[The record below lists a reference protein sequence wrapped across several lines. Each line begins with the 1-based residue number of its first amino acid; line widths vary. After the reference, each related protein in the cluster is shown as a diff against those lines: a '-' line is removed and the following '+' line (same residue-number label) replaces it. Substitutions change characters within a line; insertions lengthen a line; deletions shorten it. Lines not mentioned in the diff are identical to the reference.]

1 MKQIILD
8 TNIIL
13 HAIQF
18 KIDINKELNR
28 ILTFQY
34 ETCILDKT
42 ITELNFLEKKKDP
55 KTKLLAKIARHLIK
69 DYKVIKSP
77 KEKVDDSLVELAN
90 KDTII
95 ATQDK
100 EVKKQIKTP
109 IIIIRQKTHLE
120 LRNYENY

>member
-18 KIDINKELNR
+18 KIDLNNELNR
-28 ILTFQY
+28 ILPFQY

-42 ITELNFLEKKKDP
+42 IEELNFLEKKKDP
-55 KTKLLAKIARHLIK
+55 KTKLLAKIAKHLIK
-69 DYKVIKSP
+69 DYKIITSP
-77 KEKVDDSLVELAN
+77 KIKVDDSLVALADKN
-90 KDTII
+90 TII

-100 EVKKQIKTP
+100 EIKKQIKTP

-120 LRNYENY
+120 LKNYENY

>member
-18 KIDINKELNR
+18 KIDLNKELNR
-28 ILTFQY
+28 ILPFQY
-34 ETCILDKT
+34 ETYILDRT

-55 KTKLLAKIARHLIK
+55 KTRLLVKIARHLIK
-69 DYKVIKSP
+69 DYKIIKSP
-77 KEKVDDSLVELAN
+77 KQKVDDSLIALAN
-90 KDTII
+90 NNVII

-109 IIIIRQKTHLE
+109 VIIIRQKTHLE
-120 LRNYENY
+120 LKNYENY

>member
-18 KIDINKELNR
+18 KIDLTGELNR
-28 ILTFQY
+28 ILPFQY

-42 ITELNFLEKKKDP
+42 IVELNFLEKKKDP
-55 KTKLLAKIARHLIK
+55 KTKLLAKIAKHLIK
-69 DYKVIKSP
+69 DYKIIQSP
-77 KEKVDDSLVELAN
+77 KVKVDDSLVALAN
-90 KDTII
+90 KDTIV

-100 EVKKQIKTP
+100 EIKKQIKTP
-109 IIIIRQKTHLE
+109 IIIIRQRTHLE

>member
-1 MKQIILD
+1 MKKIILD

-18 KIDINKELNR
+18 KIDLNKELNR
-28 ILTFQY
+28 ILPFQY
-34 ETCILDKT
+34 ETCILDRT
-42 ITELNFLEKKKDP
+42 ITELNFLEKKKDL
-55 KTKLLAKIARHLIK
+55 KIKLLAKIAKQLIK
-69 DYKVIKSP
+69 NFKIIKAP
-77 KEKVDDSLVELAN
+77 KQKVDESLINLAN

-100 EVKKQIKTP
+100 EVKKAIKTP

>member
-18 KIDINKELNR
+18 KIDLTGELNR
-28 ILTFQY
+28 ILPFQY

-55 KTKLLAKIARHLIK
+55 KTKLLAKIAKHLIK
-69 DYKVIKSP
+69 DYKIIVSP
-77 KEKVDDSLVELAN
+77 KIKVDDSLVILAN
-90 KDTII
+90 KDTIV

-100 EVKKQIKTP
+100 EIKKQIKTP

>member
-1 MKQIILD
+1 MKKIILD

-18 KIDINKELNR
+18 KIDLNKELNR
-28 ILTFQY
+28 ILPFQY
-34 ETCILDKT
+34 ETCILDRT

-55 KTKLLAKIARHLIK
+55 KTRLLTKIARHLIK
-69 DYKVIKSP
+69 DYKIIKSP
-77 KEKVDDSLVELAN
+77 KQKVDDSLIILADN
-90 KDTII
+90 NTII

-100 EVKKQIKTP
+100 EVKKAIKTP